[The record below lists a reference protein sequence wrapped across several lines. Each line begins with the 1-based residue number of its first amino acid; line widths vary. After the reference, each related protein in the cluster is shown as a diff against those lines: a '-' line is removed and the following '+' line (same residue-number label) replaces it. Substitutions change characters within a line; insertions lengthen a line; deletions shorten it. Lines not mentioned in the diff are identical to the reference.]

1 MWSTSAWRSSC
12 KSHTPLRDRLWPPV
26 CPNHGRGRV
35 SAPPSGSEP
44 DLGQFH
50 GPYRGRKEK
59 QDKGRGRRGRLRP
72 VTSARSAGS
81 YGGFGCIKSGVK
93 IRSVLS
99 LGRSLSPNAYCH
111 NKKTGVTRVSF
122 AARDILFGLDA
133 PSRFASHETKIEI
146 LPGAGKCD
154 A

>member
-59 QDKGRGRRGRLRP
+59 QDKGQASRP
-72 VTSARSAGS
+72 PLCPSTSARSAGS
-81 YGGFGCIKSGVK
+81 SGRFPDGRKWGQFQNKKLVL
-93 IRSVLS
+93 RSY
-99 LGRSLSPNAYCH
+99 SPNAYSH
-111 NKKTGVTRVSF
+111 KKKIGVIPRKGAYFEPKREVC
-122 AARDILFGLDA
+122 LLHDA
-133 PSRFASHETKIEI
+133 GEESTSGTTVCWASCT
-146 LPGAGKCD
+146 
-154 A
+154 